1 MDTIKLNQE
10 RIDVCIEVKNMMN
23 CLINENVKGNLERE
37 LDVWCLIFSRF
48 LKLDGKRTLYVD
60 NVMRNGL
67 KQRAHEALD
76 YPNHPNIIDL
86 ATQVN
91 NFLYRVEYLGIGLE
105 DIREE
110 QL

>member
-1 MDTIKLNQE
+1 
-10 RIDVCIEVKNMMN
+10 
-23 CLINENVKGNLERE
+23 
-37 LDVWCLIFSRF
+37 
-48 LKLDGKRTLYVD
+48 
-60 NVMRNGL
+60 MRNGL